1 MEGQAGIS
9 QACLGSEGERNI
21 ISHNLSCPE
30 CGSVRLYRDGLG
42 YREDGSSVQ
51 RWLCRSCGYRFSEP
65 DIKVNIP
72 RKLDKASDSGTDHF
86 QSRVIRNNFSIK
98 ESSDHLSLS
107 FSEDVASHGV
117 SIAEK
122 RLNSFPFYNRKR
134 QVCELDRSLRN
145 LTEVARHEQAQREGT
160 TKTID
165 IKGRIVEFLW
175 HMEKENKNKRTI
187 ISYDRYLDM
196 LLKTGADLCD
206 PESVKDKIAKQPNWG
221 QNTRRMATA
230 VYKSFATY
238 IGIPFIA
245 PKYKISQKLPFIPLE
260 SEIDAL
266 IVSSPKRLAT
276 ALQMLKEIP
285 IRIGEALQLRWTD
298 VDYERKTIVVNNTEK
313 NGKPRAFKV
322 SQKLLDM
329 LSTLAKKNQL
339 VFGKPTYNHMENQFC
354 ITRKRVA
361 NKLQNP
367 RIMQIHFHT
376 LRHWKATME
385 YHKTRDILHVMNL
398 LGHRNVESTLV
409 CTQLISFE
417 TDEYHSAVART
428 VEDARKLLE
437 TGFEY
442 VCQKDDLMLFRKRK

>member
-1 MEGQAGIS
+1 LKKSNVSTQGP
-9 QACLGSEGERNI
+9 SELPNPVLD
-21 ISHNLSCPE
+21 SANVQSVNFLS
-30 CGSVRLYRDGLG
+30 GKKRLDDLPLVV
-42 YREDGSSVQ
+42 S
-51 RWLCRSCGYRFSEP
+51 
-65 DIKVNIP
+65 K
-72 RKLDKASDSGTDHF
+72 
-86 QSRVIRNNFSIK
+86 
-98 ESSDHLSLS
+98 
-107 FSEDVASHGV
+107 DVGSHGSGPQFSAV
-117 SIAEK
+117 PKTINVFVPNSREHRVCASTEKAKNLAENDS
-122 RLNSFPFYNRKR
+122 RA
-134 QVCELDRSLRN
+134 EL
-145 LTEVARHEQAQREGT
+145 AQREGT
-160 TKTID
+160 KKTSD

-175 HMEKENKNKRTI
+175 HMEKENKSKRTI

-206 PESVKDKIAKQPNWG
+206 PESVKDKIAKQQNWG
-221 QNTRRMATA
+221 ENTRRMATA

-245 PKYKISQKLPFIPLE
+245 PRYRISQKLPFIPLE

-276 ALQMLKEIP
+276 VLQLLKEIP

-298 VDYERKTIVVNNTEK
+298 VDFERKAIIVNNTEK

-339 VFGKPTYNHMENQFC
+339 VFGKPTYNYMENQFC
-354 ITRKRVA
+354 ITRKRVTH
-361 NKLQNP
+361 KLQNP

-398 LGHRNVESTLV
+398 LGHRNIESTLV
-409 CTQLISFE
+409 YTQLISFE
-417 TDEYHSAVART
+417 SDEYHSAVANT
-428 VEDARKLLE
+428 VEEARKLLE
-437 TGFEY
+437 EGFEY